1 MDSNLSSDIRFSFQI
16 AFNTLCNHRDSWWW
30 CQLLVV
36 VVSAIGGG
44 GGGML
49 AVNAFS
55 SFRRVSKYSM

>member
-1 MDSNLSSDIRFSFQI
+1 
-16 AFNTLCNHRDSWWW
+16 
-30 CQLLVV
+30 LVV

-49 AVNAFS
+49 AVNAFY

>member
-1 MDSNLSSDIRFSFQI
+1 M
-16 AFNTLCNHRDSWWW
+16 
-30 CQLLVV
+30 VV